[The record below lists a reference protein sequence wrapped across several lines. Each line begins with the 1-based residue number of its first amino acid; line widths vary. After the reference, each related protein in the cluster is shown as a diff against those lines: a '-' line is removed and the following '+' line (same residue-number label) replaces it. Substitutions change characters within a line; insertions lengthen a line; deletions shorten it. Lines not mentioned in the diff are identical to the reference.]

1 MFYSLRGKLILTQA
15 NVAVVECGG
24 VGYRCQT
31 SLSTLRKL
39 PKAGEEVMVY
49 TFLYIRE
56 GAVDLYG
63 FADMEELNCFKMLIG
78 VSKVGPKVALSILS
92 DLSPE
97 RFALCVASGDAKT
110 ITRSQGVGAKLAE
123 RIVLELKDKIKG
135 AEVSKGFSA
144 ADIPLPEDST
154 SIGEAISA
162 LVVLG
167 YSQSEAASALSK
179 LDPNLPVDKL
189 ITLSLRSLAGQ

>member
-1 MFYSLRGKLILTQA
+1 MFYSLRGRLILTQT
-15 NVAVVECGG
+15 NFAVIECGG
-24 VGYRCQT
+24 VGYRCLT

-39 PKAGEEVMVY
+39 PKNNEEVFLY
-49 TFLYIRE
+49 TYLYIRE
-56 GAVDLYG
+56 GAIDLYG

-78 VSKVGPKVALSILS
+78 VSKVGPRLALSILS

-97 RFALCVASGDAKT
+97 RFVLCVASGDAKT

-135 AEVSKGFSA
+135 MEVSKGFSSD
-144 ADIPLPEDST
+144 DIPAPEDSS

-167 YSQSEAASALSK
+167 YSQSEAAMALSK
-179 LDPNLPVDKL
+179 LDPTLTVDKL
-189 ITLSLRSLAGQ
+189 ITLALRNLAGQ

>member
-15 NVAVVECGG
+15 NLAVVECGG
-24 VGYRCQT
+24 VGYRCSV

-39 PKAGEEVMVY
+39 PKNNEEVFLY
-49 TFLYIRE
+49 TYLYIRE
-56 GAVDLYG
+56 GAVDLFG

-78 VSKVGPKVALSILS
+78 VSKVGPRLALSILS

-97 RFALCVASGDAKT
+97 KFALCIASGDAKT

-135 AEVSKGFSA
+135 IEVSKGFSSD
-144 ADIPLPEDST
+144 DIPTPEDST

-167 YSQSEAASALSK
+167 YSQSEAAVALAK
-179 LDPNLPVDKL
+179 LDPALPVDKL
-189 ITLSLRSLAGQ
+189 ITLALRSLAGQ

>member
-78 VSKVGPKVALSILS
+78 VSKVGPKLALSILS

-135 AEVSKGFSA
+135 VEASKGFAA

>member
-15 NVAVVECGG
+15 NLAVVECGG
-24 VGYRCQT
+24 VGYRCSV

-39 PKAGEEVMVY
+39 PKNNEEVFLY
-49 TFLYIRE
+49 TYLYIRE
-56 GAVDLYG
+56 GAVDLFG

-78 VSKVGPKVALSILS
+78 VSKVGPRLALSILS

-97 RFALCVASGDAKT
+97 KFALCIASGDAKT

-135 AEVSKGFSA
+135 IEVSKGFSSD
-144 ADIPLPEDST
+144 DIPTPEDST

-167 YSQSEAASALSK
+167 YSQSEAAVALAK
-179 LDPNLPVDKL
+179 LDPAPPVDKL
-189 ITLSLRSLAGQ
+189 ITLALRSLAGQ

>member
-1 MFYSLRGKLILTQA
+1 MFYSLRGKLLLTQA
-15 NVAVVECGG
+15 NMAVVECGG

-39 PKAGEEVMVY
+39 PKAGEDALLY
-49 TFLYIRE
+49 TYLYIRE

-63 FADMEELNCFKMLIG
+63 FSDMEELNCFKMLIG
-78 VSKVGPKVALSILS
+78 VSKVGPKAALSILS

-135 AEVSKGFSA
+135 MEVSKGFSA
-144 ADIPLPEDST
+144 DEIPMPEDST

-167 YSQSEAASALSK
+167 YSQSEAASALAG
-179 LDPNLPVDKL
+179 LDPGLPVDKL
-189 ITLSLRSLAGQ
+189 ITLSLKSLAGQ

>member
-15 NVAVVECGG
+15 NLAVVECGG
-24 VGYRCQT
+24 VGYRCSV

-39 PKAGEEVMVY
+39 PKNNEEVFLY
-49 TFLYIRE
+49 TYLYIRE
-56 GAVDLYG
+56 GAVDLFG

-78 VSKVGPKVALSILS
+78 VSKVGPRLALSILS

-97 RFALCVASGDAKT
+97 KFALCIASVDAKT

-135 AEVSKGFSA
+135 IEVSKGFSSD
-144 ADIPLPEDST
+144 DIPTPEDST

-167 YSQSEAASALSK
+167 YSQSEAAVALAK
-179 LDPNLPVDKL
+179 LDPALPVDKL
-189 ITLSLRSLAGQ
+189 ITLALRSLAGQ

>member
-15 NVAVVECGG
+15 NMAVVECGG

-39 PKAGEEVMVY
+39 PKTGEEALVY
-49 TFLYIRE
+49 TYLHIRE
-56 GAVDLYG
+56 GAVDLYA

-78 VSKVGPKVALSILS
+78 VSKVGPKLALSILS

-110 ITRSQGVGAKLAE
+110 ITRSQGVGGKLAE

-135 AEVSKGFSA
+135 MEVSKGFSSD
-144 ADIPLPEDST
+144 DIPMPEDST

-167 YSQSEAASALSK
+167 YSQSEAAMALSK
-179 LDPNLPVDKL
+179 LDSALPVDKL
-189 ITLSLRSLAGQ
+189 ITMALRSLAGQ

>member
-78 VSKVGPKVALSILS
+78 VSKVGPKLALSILS

-135 AEVSKGFSA
+135 AEASKGFAA

-179 LDPNLPVDKL
+179 LAPNLPVDKL

>member
-1 MFYSLRGKLILTQA
+1 
-15 NVAVVECGG
+15 
-24 VGYRCQT
+24 
-31 SLSTLRKL
+31 
-39 PKAGEEVMVY
+39 
-49 TFLYIRE
+49 
-56 GAVDLYG
+56 
-63 FADMEELNCFKMLIG
+63 MEELNCFKMLIG
-78 VSKVGPKVALSILS
+78 VSKVGPKLALSILS

-135 AEVSKGFSA
+135 AEASKGFAA